1 MSVITPPRLWTP
13 RSLTSMFLPHVFR
26 KMRRFQEATGPSTE
40 KVPMDAHENHVYV
53 KRKNMNM
60 AKGIRSAF
68 RLNDQKPAGLPKGFV
83 WSIATHE
90 WVDEHRLKLEF
101 VFPFSLGP
109 TVAQE
114 VSPRIQLRN
123 PNNGMLI
130 PPGIGNAYRE
140 VSKVTRPKPSSLR
153 FWLRRRC
160 GC

>member
-1 MSVITPPRLWTP
+1 MSVITHPRLWTP
-13 RSLTSMFLPHVFR
+13 RSLTSLFLPHVFR
-26 KMRRFQEATGPSTE
+26 RMRRFEEATGPSTE
-40 KVPMDAHENHVYV
+40 KVPIDAHENHLYI
-53 KRKNMNM
+53 KRKNKKMTK
-60 AKGIRSAF
+60 AIRDLF
-68 RLNDQKPAGLPKGFV
+68 RLNYQRPPEFPRGHV
-83 WSIATHE
+83 WSIATRE
-90 WVDEHRLKLEF
+90 WVDERRLKLEF

-114 VSPRIQLRN
+114 VSPRIQFRGAH
-123 PNNGMLI
+123 NGMLI